1 MLKGDCPPL
10 NAMSF
15 SRKTQLA
22 KVPEHIRDASLEA
35 PLHEPVNYILLVMCR
50 KAAETEVSRTDDLDI

>member
-1 MLKGDCPPL
+1 
-10 NAMSF
+10 MSF